1 MKKILIASV
10 SANNVIGFNGNIPWN
25 NKLDLAHFKNTTV
38 KNSLLMGRKTFDSI
52 GRVLQDRVNIVLTRN
67 IPTVQP
73 GMPNLIYEQDITV
86 AIDNAERRGYGNLY
100 IIGGGEIFKQTI
112 ELGDGLIITHF
123 PFVSEGDTFF
133 PEIDSAIWKEYKEVK
148 YPEFHVSHYLKRN

>member
-1 MKKILIASV
+1 M
-10 SANNVIGFNGNIPWN
+10 NGNIPWN

-52 GRVLQDRVNIVLTRN
+52 GMVLQDRVNIVLTRN
-67 IPTVQP
+67 IPTARP
-73 GMPNLIYEQDITV
+73 GMPNLIYEQDITQ
-86 AIDNAERRGYGNLY
+86 AIDNAEMRGYGNLY
-100 IIGGGEIFKQTI
+100 IIGGGEIFRQTI
-112 ELGDGLIITHF
+112 ELGDELIITHF

-133 PEIDSAIWKEYKEVK
+133 PKIDSAIWEEYKEVK